1 MLRGLLLAAVLA
13 LLAAVLALLA
23 AGCFGGGDDGGSS
36 VSAADGESLVLQ
48 QEDVGSELTQFDRGV
63 QRRADLSPPR
73 DDPSRFDRQGGWK
86 ARFSRSGTRTTEGAL
101 VVSSLADL
109 FASDGDAAEDF
120 ELDQASLDQFAT
132 AGGREVPVSG
142 LGDEARAVTFSQ
154 GLKPNVIHHYAI
166 AWRDGPVTASVTAN
180 GFKLTRSQALALAR
194 AQEARIRAASG

>member
-1 MLRGLLLAAVLA
+1 MEEARFLPPTARRSFSSRRTSAPSSRSSTAGFSAGRTSARRATIRVGSTDR
-13 LLAAVLALLA
+13 A
-23 AGCFGGGDDGGSS
+23 AGRLA
-36 VSAADGESLVLQ
+36 SAA
-48 QEDVGSELTQFDRGV
+48 
-63 QRRADLSPPR
+63 A
-73 DDPSRFDRQGGWK
+73 
-86 ARFSRSGTRTTEGAL
+86 ARRTTEGAL

-120 ELDQASLDQFAT
+120 ELYQASLDQFAT
-132 AGGREVPVSG
+132 AGGREVSVSG

-180 GFKLTRSQALALAR
+180 GFKLTWPQALALAR